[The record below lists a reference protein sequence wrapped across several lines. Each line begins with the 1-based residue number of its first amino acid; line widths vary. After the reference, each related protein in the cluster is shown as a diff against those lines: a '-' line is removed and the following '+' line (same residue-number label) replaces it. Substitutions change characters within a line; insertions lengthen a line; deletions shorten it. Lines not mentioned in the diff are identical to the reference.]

1 MSAMAFSPMETVIHA
16 GETVEWRNT
25 STTEHDV
32 AGRGGESFDSGTM
45 SVGERFR
52 WTFAKPGRYP
62 YICSLHA
69 GLGMTGVVTVLP

>member
-1 MSAMAFSPMETVIHA
+1 MAFSPMETVIHA

-52 WTFAKPGRYP
+52 WTFAKPVAAGASDTLRF
-62 YICSLHA
+62 HA
-69 GLGMTGVVTVLP
+69 TVR